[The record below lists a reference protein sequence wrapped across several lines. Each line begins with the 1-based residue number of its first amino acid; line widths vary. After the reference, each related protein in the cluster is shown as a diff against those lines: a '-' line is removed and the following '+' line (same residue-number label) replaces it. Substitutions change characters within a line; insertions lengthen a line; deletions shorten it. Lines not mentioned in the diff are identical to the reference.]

1 MLHEIHKKEQMEE
14 DQRLQREYALKLQRE
29 QEAREA
35 AFKARMDILDH
46 FFEKSKE
53 EGAGKLEREEQIRT
67 ELLLLKNQTE
77 KEARDALNE
86 KMKEDARVTRI
97 RFFIFLIFLFLYFNT

>member
-1 MLHEIHKKEQMEE
+1 LHEIHKKEQMEE

-86 KMKEDARVTRI
+86 KLKEDARVARI
-97 RFFIFLIFLFLYFNT
+97 RFFYIFDFSIFIF